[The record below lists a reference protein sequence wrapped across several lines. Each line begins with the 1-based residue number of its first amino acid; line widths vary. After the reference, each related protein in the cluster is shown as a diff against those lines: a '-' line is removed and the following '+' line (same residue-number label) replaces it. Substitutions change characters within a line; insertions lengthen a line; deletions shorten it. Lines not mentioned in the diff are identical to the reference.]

1 MLQIFFA
8 IVAKFVLGC
17 AITVALALI
26 LSRPRMPQNKVYRFV
41 LLFVLCVPLNVAID
55 YVNVW
60 TLGYHKT
67 GWTWTFI
74 FALLLAAWLTLLPPE
89 PHDSSTP

>member
-1 MLQIFFA
+1 MLQTFLA
-8 IVAKFVLGC
+8 IVGKFVAGC
-17 AITVALALI
+17 AIVLVFALT
-26 LSRPRMPQNKVYRFV
+26 LSRPSMPQNKLYRFV
-41 LLFVLCVPLNVAID
+41 LLFVLCVPLNVIIN

-74 FALLLAAWLTLLPPE
+74 SALLLATWLTFLPAE